1 MKTAKLSL
9 ISILM
14 ILVLGLA
21 GAIIAQEDDNC
32 PIMVEQALAQAGE
45 ICTGMG
51 RNEACYGNVQVVA
64 TDWNEAPLIEFES
77 PGDIADILNIRTLN
91 TAAFDASSHIWGI
104 ALLALQA
111 DLPDTLPGQNVTFV
125 VLGSVQI
132 QSEVIVTDDAAQAIT
147 LIGRTI
153 NSVNVRSG
161 PGTNYAVIGSLTGST
176 EITLVGRNEAEDWLR
191 VDFNGQE
198 GWIFAQLLDVDGDAA
213 LLSVIGMG
221 ERQAVAYT
229 QPMQAFR
236 LTTGI
241 GNPACDTVPP
251 DGLLIH
257 APSATTVHFRING
270 VDLIIGSTAFLTAP
284 TETELQVSTFDGT
297 VSVTSGEV
305 TQTVTPGFTITVVEG
320 EPPSQPAPY
329 RPSTMRTIPVQL
341 LPEVIDIAAAPGLE
355 LDAEATEIPIL
366 PGDAITIT
374 VPATAD
380 WVSSGI
386 TLNAGQS
393 FSVLAWGIVNIFADC
408 EHFNATH
415 PEQQFPCAEL
425 VVGPGGRG
433 GLPAEYV
440 PAEVAQVFP
449 MLDASYGSLVGR
461 IGSGPPFAVGP
472 GGIFTANTSGMLQ
485 FIINDDLR
493 EDNSGELT
501 VSVVVGE

>member
-9 ISILM
+9 ISISM

-21 GAIIAQEDDNC
+21 SAIIAQEDDSC
-32 PIMVEQALAQAGE
+32 PIMVEQALAQVGE
-45 ICTGMG
+45 ICTEMG

-77 PGDIADILNIRTLN
+77 PGDIADILNIKTLN

-125 VLGSVQI
+125 VLGSVQL
-132 QSEVIVTDDAAQAIT
+132 QSEVIVTEDAAEAIT
-147 LIGRTI
+147 LSAQTI
-153 NSVNVRSG
+153 NSVNVRGG
-161 PGTNYAVIGSLTGST
+161 PGTNYAVVASLPGST
-176 EITLVGRNEAEDWLR
+176 EITLIGRNEAEDWLQ
-191 VDFNGQE
+191 VDFNGQQ
-198 GWIFAQLLDVDGDAA
+198 GWIFAQLLNVEGDKG
-213 LLSVIGMG
+213 LLNVAGPQ
-221 ERQAVAYT
+221 ERQAVTYT

-241 GNPACDTVPP
+241 GNPACAAVPP

-257 APSATTVHFRING
+257 APRDTAVHFRING
-270 VDLIIGSTAFLTAP
+270 IDLLIGSTAFLTASM
-284 TETELQVSTFDGT
+284 ETELQVSTFDGT

-305 TQTVTPGFTITVVEG
+305 TRTVTPGFTITVAEG
-320 EPPSQPAPY
+320 EPPSQPVPY
-329 RPSTMRTIPVQL
+329 TPSTMRTIPVQL
-341 LPEVIDIAAAPGLE
+341 LPKVIEVAAAPGLE
-355 LDAEATEIPIL
+355 VDAEATEIPVL
-366 PGDAITIT
+366 AGDAITVT

-393 FSVLAWGIVNIFADC
+393 FSVMAWGIVNIFADC
-408 EHFNATH
+408 EQFNANH

-425 VVGPGGRG
+425 IVGPGGRG

-461 IGSGPPFAVGP
+461 IGSGSPFAVGP
-472 GGIFTANTSGMLQ
+472 GGIFTANATGMLQ